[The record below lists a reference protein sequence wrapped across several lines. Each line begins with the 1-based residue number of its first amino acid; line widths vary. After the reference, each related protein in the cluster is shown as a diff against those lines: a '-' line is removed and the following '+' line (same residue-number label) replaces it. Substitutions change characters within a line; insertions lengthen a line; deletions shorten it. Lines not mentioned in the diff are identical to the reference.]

1 MKKSKGYRSGARR
14 LLTKEP
20 RERGKIRLS
29 KLLQE
34 YEPGANVVV
43 MIDPSVQKGMPHKRY
58 HGKVATVVSKR
69 GRSYV
74 LKVPQGDAIKE
85 IIARP
90 EHLTPCKSE

>member
-1 MKKSKGYRSGARR
+1 
-14 LLTKEP
+14 
-20 RERGKIRLS
+20 
-29 KLLQE
+29 
-34 YEPGANVVV
+34 VVV

-58 HGKVATVVSKR
+58 HGKVATVVGKR

>member
-1 MKKSKGYRSGARR
+1 VKKSKGYRSGARR

-34 YEPGANVVV
+34 YEPGASVVV
-43 MIDPSVQKGMPHKRY
+43 MIDSSVQKGMPHRRY
-58 HGKVATVVSKR
+58 HGKVGIVVGKR
-69 GRSYV
+69 GRAYV